1 MGTRPKTS
9 TAAAPDRGAVL
20 TKAVVK
26 AAKLLDISQARVAET
41 LGVSE
46 ATASRMYSGKYVLE
60 PGRGKEWELAALLV
74 RVFRSLDSILASED
88 RAKAWLRSENTALG
102 ARPIEL
108 ITRAE
113 GLVSVLHY
121 LDAARGRI

>member
-1 MGTRPKTS
+1 M
-9 TAAAPDRGAVL
+9 
-20 TKAVVK
+20 
-26 AAKLLDISQARVAET
+26 
-41 LGVSE
+41 
-46 ATASRMYSGKYVLE
+46 
-60 PGRGKEWELAALLV
+60 

>member
-1 MGTRPKTS
+1 MDRKV
-9 TAAAPDRGAVL
+9 AAPQAAPERSAVL
-20 TKAVVK
+20 TKSVIN
-26 AAKLLDISQARVAET
+26 AARLLGLSQAQVAAT

-46 ATASRMYSGKYVLE
+46 ASASRMFSGRYVLE

-74 RVFRSLDSILASED
+74 RLFRSLDSIVASEE
-88 RAKAWLRSENTALG
+88 KARVWLNSRNNALG
-102 ARPIEL
+102 ARPVEL
-108 ITRAE
+108 LSRAE